1 MGPERKNMSPERK
14 NMSPERKNMGPGGN
28 ELRSRVGWLATASSV
43 ALLVAACGSSS
54 RPSTPPSASTSS
66 RAPAAPAKVAIGTAR
81 GPHGTY
87 LTGASGRALYL
98 WVGDSDGA
106 SNCSGDCANAW
117 PPVIARASTAS
128 GGAIAAALGSVIRS
142 DGSEQVSYHGHPLY
156 YSTADPGPGTTHAE
170 GRDSFGASW
179 WLVAPTGAAIT
190 TKGGSATATTL
201 GY

>member
-1 MGPERKNMSPERK
+1 MSP
-14 NMSPERKNMGPGGN
+14 GWN
-28 ELRSRVGWLATASSV
+28 ELRSHAAWVATTGGL
-43 ALLVAACGSSS
+43 ALLVAACGSGSGS
-54 RPSTPPSASTSS
+54 GMTSS
-66 RAPAAPAKVAIGTAR
+66 VSTGSRGPTASAGIAIGTAR

-117 PPVIARASTAS
+117 PPVIARRAAAA
-128 GGAIAAALGSVIRS
+128 GGAIAPALGTITRS
-142 DGSEQVSYHGHPLY
+142 DGSEQVSYYGHPLY

-170 GRDSFGASW
+170 GSNSFGASW
-179 WLVAPTGAAIT
+179 WLVAPSGAAIT
-190 TKGGSATATTL
+190 TRGGSATATTL

>member
-1 MGPERKNMSPERK
+1 MS
-14 NMSPERKNMGPGGN
+14 SGWN
-28 ELRSRVGWLATASSV
+28 ELRSRAGCLASAGGL
-43 ALLVAACGSSS
+43 ALLVAACGSGSGS
-54 RPSTPPSASTSS
+54 GMTPSASTLS
-66 RAPAAPAKVAIGTAR
+66 RGPTASTGVEIGTAR

-106 SNCSGDCANAW
+106 SNCSGACANAW
-117 PPVIARASTAS
+117 PPVIARTPAAS
-128 GGAIAAALGSVIRS
+128 GGAIAAALGTIIRF

-170 GRDSFGASW
+170 GSNSFGASW
-179 WLVAPTGAAIT
+179 WLVAPSGAAIT
-190 TKGGSATATTL
+190 TGGRSATATTL

>member
-54 RPSTPPSASTSS
+54 RPSMTPSAFTSS
-66 RAPAAPAKVAIGTAR
+66 HGPPARVAIGTAR

-117 PPVIARASTAS
+117 PPVFGRRSTAS
-128 GGAIAAALGSVIRS
+128 GGAIAAALGTVIRS